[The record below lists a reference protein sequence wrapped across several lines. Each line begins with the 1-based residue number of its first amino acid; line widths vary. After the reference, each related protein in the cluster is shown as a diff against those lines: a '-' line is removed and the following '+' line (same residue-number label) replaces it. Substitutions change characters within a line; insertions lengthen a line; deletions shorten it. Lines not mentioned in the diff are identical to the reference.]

1 MGYEYRLHL
10 LIVWKLGCNCTR
22 AFGSFHVS
30 RSTYSKGQ
38 FCQALGMPSD
48 LVLSLVVLQLSFM
61 CLHHPYLL
69 KLSLLPI
76 FFSRK
81 DTDNLL

>member
-1 MGYEYRLHL
+1 MWDMSIDYICQSCGRWAV
-10 LIVWKLGCNCTR
+10 I
-22 AFGSFHVS
+22 AHVS
-30 RSTYSKGQ
+30 RSTCSKGQ
-38 FCQALGMPSD
+38 FCQALGMPPD

-76 FFSRK
+76 FFPRK

>member
-1 MGYEYRLHL
+1 MWDMSIDYICQSCGRWAVIAQER
-10 LIVWKLGCNCTR
+10 
-22 AFGSFHVS
+22 SFHVS
-30 RSTYSKGQ
+30 RSIYSKGQ

-48 LVLSLVVLQLSFM
+48 LVLSLVVLQLSLM